1 MATDFVFS
9 PVRNSHASR
18 ALAEELRE
26 AILTGQLADGVVL
39 PSERDLAGQAD
50 VSRGSVREALR
61 ALEAEGL
68 IEVRSGR
75 NGGAVVRIPGPE
87 SLGRPVAAFVRGAGL
102 DDRPLVETLL
112 VLEPACA
119 GIAAAKRTDAD
130 IARFHDV
137 LDRFAAADG
146 HLERLSLH
154 AEWHALIGEATRN
167 GLLAGILHG
176 VAEAIRVATDI
187 AAYSA
192 PGIHKRTVASCR
204 RIVDAIEARDVAA
217 AEAAMFRHVTAGAK
231 IATDHREAAERASV
245 DAA

>member
-1 MATDFVFS
+1 MATEFVLT
-9 PVRNSHASR
+9 PVKNSHASR
-18 ALAEELRE
+18 ALAERLRE

-87 SLGRPVAAFVRGAGL
+87 SIGRPVAAFVRGAGL

-119 GIAAAKRTDAD
+119 GIAAAKRTEAD
-130 IARFHDV
+130 IARLHDV
-137 LDRFAAADG
+137 VDRFEGAETRA
-146 HLERLSLH
+146 ERLSLH
-154 AEWHALIGEATRN
+154 AEWHAAIGEATRN

-176 VAEAIRVATDI
+176 VAEAIRIATDI
-187 AAYSA
+187 AAYSG
-192 PGIHKRTVASCR
+192 PSVHHRTVASCR
-204 RIVDAIEARDVAA
+204 RIVAAIEARDVAA

-231 IATDHREAAERASV
+231 IATDAREAAERAAA